1 MNDIVN
7 HHKDQLTK
15 SAKFISR
22 DSKLFIMATTETMR
36 SYLLLEM
43 SLHIKSTF
51 LFFFLAIEVF
61 KSLIRINQNFMR
73 DFNTKKSITCLLLK
87 NSIYQKQINHVIVW
101 IPKFSA

>member
-7 HHKDQLTK
+7 HHQDQLTK

-22 DSKLFIMATTETMR
+22 DSKLFIMATTKTMR

-51 LFFFLAIEVF
+51 VFFLAIEVF
-61 KSLIRINQNFMR
+61 KSLIRINQNFMC
-73 DFNTKKSITCLLLK
+73 DFNTAYRHIATMGFFLI
-87 NSIYQKQINHVIVW
+87 IYFTTVV
-101 IPKFSA
+101 SVGL

>member
-51 LFFFLAIEVF
+51 LFFFW
-61 KSLIRINQNFMR
+61 Q
-73 DFNTKKSITCLLLK
+73 
-87 NSIYQKQINHVIVW
+87 
-101 IPKFSA
+101 

>member
-51 LFFFLAIEVF
+51 FFLAIEVF
-61 KSLIRINQNFMR
+61 KSLIRINQNFMC

-87 NSIYQKQINHVIVW
+87 NSIYQKQINHVIV
-101 IPKFSA
+101 

>member
-51 LFFFLAIEVF
+51 FFFLAIEVF
-61 KSLIRINQNFMR
+61 KSLIRINQNFMC

-87 NSIYQKQINHVIVW
+87 NSIYQKQINHVIV
-101 IPKFSA
+101 